1 MNPNQNKKPPKY
13 AAKLLQWFIRDELA
27 EEVLGDLE
35 EKYFI
40 TTQTQSTT
48 KAKLNYWYQV
58 LNYLRPFALKN
69 YRSNSNHFIMY
80 KNYFK
85 IGWRNLK
92 KQKGYSF
99 INIGGLAIGMAVSML
114 VGLWI
119 WDELSYNKNHQ
130 DYERIAAVMQHGT
143 FADGIDT
150 WWSQSFQLGEELR
163 NNYGSYFEHVVMSTF
178 TQSPILSYEDKTL
191 TKTGYFME
199 PDGPELLSLTM
210 LSGTRTGL
218 QDLQSILLSESS
230 AYALFGSKEVIGKQL
245 RIDNQLDVTVR
256 GVYKDLPE
264 NSSFNDLLFV
274 APLELLV
281 NNSDNN
287 LGWINNWLAVYVKL
301 ADNVNMEQASS
312 AIKDAKLDNVSES
325 IAKFK
330 PELFLHPLSKWRL
343 YSSFENGQNTGGY
356 IGLVRLFGI
365 IGVFM
370 MLLACIN
377 FMNLSTARSE
387 KRAKEVG
394 VRKVVGSHRNQLILQ
409 FFAESF
415 LTVVLAFIL
424 SLLIVQLALPWFN
437 LLADKN
443 ISINWVS
450 QTLWLFC
457 LGVIFITT
465 ILAGSY
471 PAFYLSAFRPIKALK
486 GTFRTGRSS
495 AFARKTLVVV
505 QFAIS
510 ITLIL
515 GTIVVYN
522 QIDFAKNR
530 PLGYDHNGLITIPM
544 KTDEVKENYELL
556 RRDLL
561 ASGFILE
568 VSRSESMVTNMYWS
582 DYGFEWQGKEPEMQD
597 NIFRGAVDFEFGKT
611 VDWKIKTG
619 RDFSRD
625 MPSDSSAMILNEAAV
640 EYMGFENPIGQQVRL
655 YGRTYN
661 VIGVVE
667 NMVSQSPYDPIQQ
680 TFYIIEPFNR
690 LAFINVKINPKSNV
704 NKAIYEMESIYKKYN
719 PATPFEFTFADEK
732 VEEKLGLEARI
743 GKLAG
748 ISALLTVF
756 ISCLGLF
763 GLSTF
768 MAEQRMKEVSIRK
781 TLGASIVQL
790 WKLLSREFVLLVVIS
805 SLIATPLAY
814 FLMEGWLQFY
824 DYRIE
829 ISWWTFALAIFGAL
843 LITLCTVSY
852 QTIKTSLVN
861 PADKLRSE

>member
-1 MNPNQNKKPPKY
+1 MNNNKNIPPR
-13 AAKLLQWFIRDELA
+13 LPQRILQWFLREDLA
-27 EEVLGDLE
+27 EEVLGDLD
-35 EKYFI
+35 EKFYR
-40 TTQTQSTT
+40 TRHTQSTT

-58 LNYLRPFALKN
+58 LHYFRPFALKN
-69 YRSNSNHFIMY
+69 YRSNSNYMIMY

-85 IGWRNLK
+85 IGWRNLN

-119 WDELSYNKNHQ
+119 WDEVSYNKNHQ
-130 DYERIAAVMQHGT
+130 DSDRIAAVMQHGT

-150 WWSQSFQLGEELR
+150 WWSQSYQLGNELR

-178 TQSPILSYEDKTL
+178 TQSPILTYEDKAL

-199 PDGPELLSLTM
+199 PSGPDLLSLTM
-210 LSGTRTGL
+210 LSGTHSGL
-218 QDLQSILLSESS
+218 QDHNSILLSQSS
-230 AYALFGSKEVIGKQL
+230 AVALFGSKDAIGKQL

-256 GVYKDLPE
+256 GVYEDLPE
-264 NSSFNDLLFV
+264 NSSFNDMLFV
-274 APLELLV
+274 APLELFV
-281 NNSDNN
+281 RNSDNN
-287 LGWINNWLAVYVKL
+287 LGWVNNWLAVYVKL
-301 ADNVNMEQASS
+301 ADNVNMEQASM
-312 AIKDAKLDNVSES
+312 AIKDAKLNNVGES

-343 YSSFENGQNTGGY
+343 YSSFENGQNAGGY
-356 IGLVRLFGI
+356 IDLVRLLGI
-365 IGVFM
+365 IGAFM

-409 FFAESF
+409 FITESF
-415 LTVVLAFIL
+415 LTVLLAFIS

-443 ISINWVS
+443 ISIAWAS
-450 QTLWLFC
+450 QTFWLFS
-457 LGVIFITT
+457 LSIIVITT
-465 ILAGSY
+465 LLAGSY
-471 PAFYLSAFRPIKALK
+471 PALFLSAFRPIKALK
-486 GTFRTGRSS
+486 GTFRTGRSTS
-495 AFARKTLVVV
+495 VARKTLVVV
-505 QFAIS
+505 QFAVS

-522 QIDFAKNR
+522 QIQFVKDR
-530 PLGYDHNGLITIPM
+530 PLGYDQNGLITLPI
-544 KTDEVKENYELL
+544 KTEEVKEHFEPFK
-556 RRDLL
+556 RDLL
-561 ASGFILE
+561 ASSFVSE

-582 DYGFEWQGKEPEMQD
+582 DYGLEWQGKDPEMQD
-597 NIFRGAVDFEFGKT
+597 NIYRGAVDFEFGKT
-611 VDWKIKTG
+611 VDWKIKAG

-640 EYMGFENPIGQQVRL
+640 EYMGFENPIGEQVRL
-655 YGRTYN
+655 YGRTYT
-661 VIGVVE
+661 VIGVVK
-667 NMVSQSPYDPIQQ
+667 NMVSQSIYNPIQQ
-680 TFYIIEPFNR
+680 TFYIIEPFDR
-690 LAFINVKINPKSNV
+690 LAYINIKINPESNV
-704 NKAIYEMESIYKKYN
+704 NKAIYEVESIFKKYN
-719 PATPFEFTFADEK
+719 ASTPFDFIFADEK
-732 VEEKLGLEARI
+732 VAEKFGLEARI

-763 GLSTF
+763 GLSTYI
-768 MAEQRMKEVSIRK
+768 AEQRTREISIRK
-781 TLGASIVQL
+781 TLGASLLQL
-790 WKLLSREFVLLVVIS
+790 WQLLSREFVLLVSIS
-805 SLIATPLAY
+805 CLIATPLAY
-814 FLMEGWLQFY
+814 LLMEGWLQFY
-824 DYRIE
+824 DYRTE
-829 ISWWTFALAIFGAL
+829 ISWWIFTLAIFGAL

-852 QTIKTSLVN
+852 QTIKAALVN